1 MALYSAK
8 KWVDISSYG
17 LISFPM
23 HRGAKWAKYILGN
36 DSHLLFYSVY
46 VMEINMPIKDAKNS
60 IYARQCFLYLS

>member
-36 DSHLLFYSVY
+36 DSHLLFVIFQISFIVF
-46 VMEINMPIKDAKNS
+46 MSWKLTC
-60 IYARQCFLYLS
+60 Q